1 MVVTMK
7 LGWILMI
14 LKFAHWSKSLRD
26 LTCHATLNT
35 RSILNRKAGSPT
47 ARPGRRKV
55 WLTLLLIAFS
65 SCFLKDYSVAKE
77 NYKPTHYKQYILIT
91 LDDID
96 ETYCLIELYS
106 KENSRWDPKARN
118 GSHVGIPQG
127 RSKYLATVDGTK
139 QIDWG
144 IKYINN
150 RYGSMCKAL
159 EHYKIKGW
167 H

>member
-1 MVVTMK
+1 M
-7 LGWILMI
+7 LI
-14 LKFAHWSKSLRD
+14 D
-26 LTCHATLNT
+26 LTRHATLNT

-47 ARPGRRKV
+47 ARPGRRRV

-65 SCFLKDYSVAKE
+65 SCFSKDYSVAKE
-77 NYKPTHYKQYILIT
+77 HYKPMHYKQYILIT
-91 LDDID
+91 LNDLD
-96 ETYCLIELYS
+96 ETHCLIELYS
-106 KENSRWDPKARN
+106 KENSRWDYKARN
-118 GSHVGIPQG
+118 GSHYGIPQG
-127 RSKYLATVDGTK
+127 RSKYLAKVDGTK

-159 EHYKIKGW
+159 EHFKTKGW

>member
-1 MVVTMK
+1 M
-7 LGWILMI
+7 LG
-14 LKFAHWSKSLRD
+14 S
-26 LTCHATLNT
+26 
-35 RSILNRKAGSPT
+35 
-47 ARPGRRKV
+47 
-55 WLTLLLIAFS
+55 
-65 SCFLKDYSVAKE
+65 SVAVAHKATRRARQGKLARCWLVGIALFIVNLCFVKTNSVATD
-77 NYKPTHYKQYILIT
+77 NYKPIHYKQYILIQ
-91 LDDID
+91 LNDF
-96 ETYCLIELYS
+96 EEAYCLIDLYS

-127 RSKYLATVDGTK
+127 RSKYLATVNGVK

-159 EHYKIKGW
+159 DHFKRKGW